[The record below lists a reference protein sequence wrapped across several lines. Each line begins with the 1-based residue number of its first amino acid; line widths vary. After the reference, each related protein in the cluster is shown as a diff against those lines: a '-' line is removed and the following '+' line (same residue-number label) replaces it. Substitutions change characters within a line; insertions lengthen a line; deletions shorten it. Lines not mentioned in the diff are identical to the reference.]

1 MPKGKAQRAVMRCQL
16 VIVWHILSSDDAVY
30 NDLGAGYYER
40 RTDISRRARSHAAIE
55 RLGYKVA
62 IEPLNPQD
70 GGGTLPAASAG

>member
-30 NDLGAGYYER
+30 NDLGANYYER
-40 RTDISRRARSHAAIE
+40 RTDIGRRATAIE
-55 RLGYKVA
+55 RLGYKVT

-70 GGGTLPAASAG
+70 GDGTLPTASTG